1 MLAVIDTL
9 RLRAPAGMKSTCG
22 PTVMLPPSGPITS
35 VTDWSGRAEQGT
47 RSVAWRGL
55 RGRSIEPMRD
65 ALSAAGCGGSVGERS
80 HADPTV
86 STASAIT
93 KRRTAVT
100 RAHRA
105 TSLAAGD
112 GVSRTAVVPDSPGNG
127 IVREMAQ
134 LAGDELCRRGVR

>member
-9 RLRAPAGMKSTCG
+9 FLRAPAGMKSTCG

-35 VTDWSGRAEQGT
+35 VSDWSGRAEQGT
-47 RSVAWRGL
+47 RLVAWRGL
-55 RGRSIEPMRD
+55 RGRSIEPTRD
-65 ALSAAGCGGSVGERS
+65 ALSAAGGGGSVGERS
-80 HADPTV
+80 HADPTD

-93 KRRTAVT
+93 KRRTAV
-100 RAHRA
+100 
-105 TSLAAGD
+105 
-112 GVSRTAVVPDSPGNG
+112 SRIAVVPDSPGDG